1 MKRMTNLK
9 KFQLWPYTLEPRKT
23 KVLVIYG
30 SNSMSDLASSNDV
43 AIYDVNGRIG
53 NTKPGVNVNAVP
65 RWKLA

>member
-1 MKRMTNLK
+1 
-9 KFQLWPYTLEPRKT
+9 
-23 KVLVIYG
+23 
-30 SNSMSDLASSNDV
+30 MSDLASSNDL